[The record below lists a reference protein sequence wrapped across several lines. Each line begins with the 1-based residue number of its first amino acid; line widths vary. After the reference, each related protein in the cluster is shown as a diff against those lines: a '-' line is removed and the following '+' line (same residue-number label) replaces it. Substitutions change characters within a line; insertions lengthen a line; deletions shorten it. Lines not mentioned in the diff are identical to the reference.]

1 MSIFVT
7 VFGLLK
13 GLVKELGPLLPGLL
27 AMLKVKMNDQDVDG
41 VEEVTD
47 YIRIVA
53 NRLSRIADKA
63 DLAVSEM
70 SEGGSSITGNEMV
83 SLVAEIK
90 EAVEDFSGIND
101 KI

>member
-1 MSIFVT
+1 MSIFGT

-13 GLVKELGPLLPGLL
+13 GLIKELGPLLPGLL

-53 NRLSRIADKA
+53 NRLTRIADKA
-63 DLAVSEM
+63 DLAVSEL
-70 SEGGSSITGNEMV
+70 SEGGTSITGNEMV
-83 SLVAEIK
+83 SLVKEIT